1 MKLLVQWIWTQKQ
14 KFLKNIFENYRDM
27 TIINIAHKGVS
38 LNQCERI
45 YDLDKKI
52 YKC

>member
-1 MKLLVQWIWTQKQ
+1 
-14 KFLKNIFENYRDM
+14 M

-45 YDLDKKI
+45 YDLDKKKFI
-52 YKC
+52 NAK